1 MFRMKIRWLQL
12 LIEWIPK
19 EVLQATT
26 YMSENLN
33 EAGEGRSKK
42 DLTKYSQ
49 KMFTPNGFACR
60 IVLGGMVQRHNGAG
74 EGQPS
79 MRRGDLFAVER
90 RGGGAED
97 VFRNKC
103 AWPKRAT
110 SLIPHH
116 SDVAVRFAH
125 SLC

>member
-1 MFRMKIRWLQL
+1 MKIRWLQL
-12 LIEWIPK
+12 LIQLIPT

-26 YMSENLN
+26 YMSENLK
-33 EAGEGRSKK
+33 EASEGRSKK
-42 DLTKYSQ
+42 DLTENSQ
-49 KMFTPNGFACR
+49 KMFTPNGCACR
-60 IVLGGMVQRHNGAG
+60 IVLAGMVQRHNAAG

-79 MRRGDLFAVER
+79 MYCGDLFAVER
-90 RGGGAED
+90 RGGGLED
-97 VFRNKC
+97 VFRNEC
-103 AWPKRAT
+103 AWPKRVS